1 MKKIMRTMK
10 FFLFLCLLLILLL
23 ASCDRYSYP
32 IDVKYKEDCCNQCL
46 ENFSQYPG
54 AQGPEAVYCSQI
66 VTEGSCAEEFN
77 IKDITVQNCLEKN

>member
-1 MKKIMRTMK
+1 MRMVII
-10 FFLFLCLLLILLL
+10 FLLISILFIAACNGKVEDKVIESEGCCRLCLE
-23 ASCDRYSYP
+23 S
-32 IDVKYKEDCCNQCL
+32 
-46 ENFSQYPG
+46 FSQYPG